1 MKYKDTIKDDGG
13 EDGLTLSSAVTIELN
28 GNNINKQQVMVLGKV
43 IIFASVIPM
52 NSD

>member
-1 MKYKDTIKDDGG
+1 MNANGDT
-13 EDGLTLSSAVTIELN
+13 LASAVTIDLN

-43 IIFASVIPM
+43 IIFAAVIPM